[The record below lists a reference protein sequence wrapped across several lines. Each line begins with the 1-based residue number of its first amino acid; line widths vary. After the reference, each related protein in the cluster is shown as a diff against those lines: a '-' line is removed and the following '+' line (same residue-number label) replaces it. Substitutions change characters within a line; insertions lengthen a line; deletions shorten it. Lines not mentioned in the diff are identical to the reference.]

1 MGFRAPRRTYQ
12 LALGEEF
19 AGLTATVSS
28 VSIGEYMTLAGFT
41 SDTVPVSYAIDQ
53 FCANLVAWN
62 LEDED
67 GQPIP
72 VSAAKEQDKELVLA
86 LTSEWVTSLH
96 GVAAPLE
103 PSSPDG
109 EPSLE
114 ASIPMDASSPSPAP
128 S

>member
-19 AGLTATVSS
+19 EGLDTTVSS

-41 SDTVPVSYAIDQ
+41 SETVPVSYAVDQ
-53 FCANLVAWN
+53 FCANLIAWN

-72 VSAAKEQDKELVLA
+72 VAAAKDQDKELILA
-86 LTSEWVTSLH
+86 LTAAWVTSLH
-96 GVAAPLE
+96 GVAAPLA

-114 ASIPMDASSPSPAP
+114 ASIPMDDLSPSHQL